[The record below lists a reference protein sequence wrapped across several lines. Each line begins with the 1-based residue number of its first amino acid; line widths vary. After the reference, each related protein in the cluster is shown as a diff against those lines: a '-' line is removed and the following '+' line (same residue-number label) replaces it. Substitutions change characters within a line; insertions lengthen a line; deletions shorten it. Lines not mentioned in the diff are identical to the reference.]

1 MFECVEQE
9 NLMTKSSQR
18 NWKVEL
24 FEMLELNHRLLD
36 DLMYRGLIEY
46 EDQVDDLEAKSPSLV
61 QRGRLL
67 DLVVKPSPPDKPSYW
82 PIPQFLEALKTTG
95 QEHVANF
102 ITQNGCKYRTVYF

>member
-9 NLMTKSSQR
+9 DVNAASDQR

-24 FEMLELNHRLLD
+24 DELLERNHRLLD
-36 DLMYRGLIEY
+36 DLMSEGLIEY
-46 EDQVDDLEAKSPSLV
+46 EDRVEDFEAKSSFLV

-67 DLVVKPSPPDKPSYW
+67 DLMVKQSATD
-82 PIPQFLEALKTTG
+82 IPEFLDALRTTG

-102 ITQNGCKYRTVYF
+102 ITQNGCK